1 MRVLVTIAGYV
12 AAAAVVCVV
21 VLAVLSVAILQP
33 SARRENA
40 ARQGHDPRMVEHLR
54 RYYSEED
61 ET

>member
-1 MRVLVTIAGYV
+1 MRVLVTIVGYV

-21 VLAVLSVAILQP
+21 VLGVLSVAILQP

-40 ARQGHDPRMVEHLR
+40 ARQNPMISHLR
-54 RYYSEED
+54 RNYPEED